1 MLGNASIMASQPTP
15 QPKLQIDYSVARK
28 WKNGFEGTISVTNTG
43 HVPVEEW
50 QVTFDFFD
58 VTLLDLQNAAV
69 VAETE
74 GIYTISP
81 VIGTPVLLP
90 GGTATVAFTARG
102 NAARLPLFIDD
113 DEDDLDD
120 CATVV
125 HFPGPAEVGTD
136 VRGKDASF
144 IGPLSGVD
152 LMSTDGLT
160 LDDGEVRDL
169 LAKVDWLY
177 FEGDAMARVQDVLG
191 MGDRMALPRPSNEN
205 YDPLFA
211 GSSSSSSNGSMS
223 VPKAHPAA
231 GGSFGTATDA
241 TSLAGAAEAGRAM
254 LPAAALN
261 GARPEQSVKEPRPS
275 SPFSPG
281 NPPFPPA
288 SLPPASLPPI
298 PFPPV
303 PPRDDWLL

>member
-1 MLGNASIMASQPTP
+1 MLGNASIMASQPTS
-15 QPKLQIDYSVARK
+15 QPRLQVDYSVARK

-43 HVPVEEW
+43 HEPVEEW

-113 DEDDLDD
+113 EDDDLDD
-120 CATVV
+120 CATVI
-125 HFPGPAEVGTD
+125 HFPGPAEVGAD
-136 VRGKDASF
+136 VRGLDASF

-152 LMSTDGLT
+152 LMATDGLM

-169 LAKVDWLY
+169 MAKVDWLY
-177 FEGDAMARVQDVLG
+177 FEGDAMARVQDVMG
-191 MGDRMALPRPSNEN
+191 MGDRMPLPRPSNEN

-211 GSSSSSSNGSMS
+211 GSSSSSSNGSTS

-241 TSLAGAAEAGRAM
+241 TFLAGAAEAGRAT
-254 LPAAALN
+254 LPAAAPK
-261 GARPEQSVKEPRPS
+261 GARPEPSVQEPRPS
-275 SPFSPG
+275 SPCSSDLR
-281 NPPFPPA
+281 PP
-288 SLPPASLPPI
+288 LP